1 MQAIVSELD
10 DAHREMALDIWG
22 GLKAVTGLK
31 QLEGAANPHFTFQ
44 AAARYDAT
52 ASPGALRRIAA
63 ATAAFAVETGA
74 AAVLRG
80 PRHIVYLPVLVN
92 DALVRLHDALWSGL
106 APLADDRRPAHAPE
120 SWAPHLT
127 LAAGHID
134 ASRMPAVI
142 RFLAGRDAR
151 WNVTITNIC
160 LVPDTSSADG
170 WLRFPLREFR
180 P

>member
-31 QLEGAANPHFTFQ
+31 QLEGAANPHFTYQ
-44 AAARYDAT
+44 SAARYDTT
-52 ASPGALRRIAA
+52 AAAGTLRRIAA

-80 PRHIVYLPVLVN
+80 PRHVVYLPVLAN
-92 DALVRLHDALWSGL
+92 DALSRLHEALWSDLG
-106 APLADDRRPAHAPE
+106 PLAEDRRSAHAPD

-127 LAAGHID
+127 LAAGRID
-134 ASRMPAVI
+134 EARMPGVL

-151 WNVTITNIC
+151 WHVSVTNIC
-160 LVPDTSSADG
+160 LVPDTSTADG